1 MVKRSD
7 FAPDAPGS
15 LVDIGGGFV
24 AFVPEPLPPRF
35 EWTSSLVQALSSAD
49 RAVGQLAGVG
59 RTLANPHLLIRPFL
73 QKEAVLSSRI
83 EGTRASLTDL
93 LLFDIEPPLAPESG
107 DAREVRNYVVA
118 LEHGLK
124 RLDALP
130 VGTRLI
136 CELHQ
141 ILLDGVRG
149 EGGGGELR
157 RLQVHIGKSQR
168 MADATFIPAPANE
181 IPRLLGDLEKFIH
194 SDNDI
199 PELLRLAL
207 VHYQFEAIHPFHDG
221 NGRIGRLLISLLL
234 ANDQI
239 LPQPL
244 LYLSA
249 FFERRRTEYYD
260 RLRDVSIRGSWN
272 EWFLYFLEAVREQS
286 LDAIRTAN
294 RLSDLREAFHTRLQ
308 TSRVTG
314 LRHKL
319 VDALFNTPALTI
331 PQAARMCGVTYRS
344 AQQNVERLV
353 DARILREVTGQKRS
367 RVFIADEI
375 IEAVEGQKR
384 SGTAARE

>member
-7 FAPDAPGS
+7 FTPDAPGS

-24 AFVPEPLPPRF
+24 AFVPAPLPPRF
-35 EWTSSLVQALSSAD
+35 EWTSSLVQALSAAD

-107 DAREVRNYVVA
+107 DACEVRNYVVA
-118 LEHGLK
+118 LEQGLK

-130 VGTRLI
+130 IGTRLI

-149 EGGGGELR
+149 EGGAGELR

-199 PELLRLAL
+199 PELLRLAM

-249 FFERRRTEYYD
+249 FFERRRAEYYE

-308 TSRVTG
+308 TPRVTG
-314 LRHKL
+314 LLHKL

-331 PQAARMCGVTYRS
+331 PQAAQMCGVTYRS